1 MAHNPEVAGSNP
13 APATKARGPLSNRKR
28 ASGPSFINRFCKS
41 RARLRCLAST
51 SAVAAWSSCAELVI
65 SNEVSDLPIRRLQS
79 GCLRPACCRM
89 FLGNTKYQGAGPA
102 PRYARRWPGVSA
114 RAQPWRGPPGRTPG
128 RTRSGMQIKMVHSAS
143 KLVLA
148 GGRLPRR
155 TIIPLAAAASKAL
168 PSVASHAIGFA
179 DLRHGLHS
187 LGLGAYRG

>member
-28 ASGPSFINRFCKS
+28 ASGPSFVNRFCKS

-79 GCLRPACCRM
+79 AASGQHAAECSLVILNIKA
-89 FLGNTKYQGAGPA
+89 
-102 PRYARRWPGVSA
+102 PGVSA